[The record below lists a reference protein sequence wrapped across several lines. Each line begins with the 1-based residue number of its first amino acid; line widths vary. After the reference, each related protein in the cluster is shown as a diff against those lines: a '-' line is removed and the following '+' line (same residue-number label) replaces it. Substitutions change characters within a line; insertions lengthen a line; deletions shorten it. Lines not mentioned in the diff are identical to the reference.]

1 MGNVPLPVKGGGVR
15 SSHLNGPCKQLT
27 PIFNEIASEME
38 SELDF
43 GFLNIES
50 HPNVPTRYGCR
61 GIPFML
67 FVVNGEVK
75 NTKIGLTTKADL
87 KKFITEN
94 LA

>member
-1 MGNVPLPVKGGGVR
+1 MWGTAPLSLERGVC

-27 PIFNEIASEME
+27 PVFNEIASEME

-43 GFLNIES
+43 GFLNIDT
-50 HPNVPTRYGCR
+50 HPNTPTKYGVR

-67 FVVNGEVK
+67 FVVDGEVK
-75 NTKIGLTTKADL
+75 NTKVGMTNKTEL

>member
-1 MGNVPLPVKGGGVR
+1 MGNVPLPVKGGGVC

-43 GFLNIES
+43 GFLNIDS

-75 NTKIGLTTKADL
+75 NTKVGMTSKADL

>member
-1 MGNVPLPVKGGGVR
+1 
-15 SSHLNGPCKQLT
+15 
-27 PIFNEIASEME
+27 ME

-43 GFLNIES
+43 GFLNIDT
-50 HPNVPTRYGCR
+50 HPNTPVKYGVR

-67 FVVNGEVK
+67 LVVDGEVK
-75 NTKIGLTTKADL
+75 NTKVGMTNKTEL

>member
-1 MGNVPLPVKGGGVR
+1 MRGQSPLLLLAGGSVLASQR
-15 SSHLNGPCKQLT
+15 PCKQLT

-43 GFLNIES
+43 GFLNIDS
-50 HPNVPTRYGCR
+50 HPNVPVRYGCR

-75 NTKIGLTTKADL
+75 NTKVGMTSKADL

>member
-1 MGNVPLPVKGGGVR
+1 
-15 SSHLNGPCKQLT
+15 
-27 PIFNEIASEME
+27 ME

-43 GFLNIES
+43 GFLNIDN
-50 HPNVPTRYGCR
+50 HPNIPTKYGCR

-67 FVVNGEVK
+67 LIINGEVK
-75 NTKIGLTTKADL
+75 TTKVGMTNKADL

>member
-1 MGNVPLPVKGGGVR
+1 MWGTAPLPLGRGVC

-27 PIFNEIASEME
+27 PVFNEIATEME

-43 GFLNIES
+43 GFLNIDN
-50 HPNVPTRYGCR
+50 HPNIPTKYNCR

-67 FVVNGEVK
+67 LIINGEVK
-75 NTKIGLTTKADL
+75 NTKVGMTTKSDL

>member
-1 MGNVPLPVKGGGVR
+1 MWGTSPFPLREGVC

-43 GFLNIES
+43 GFLNIDS

-75 NTKIGLTTKADL
+75 NTKIGMTTKTDL

>member
-1 MGNVPLPVKGGGVR
+1 
-15 SSHLNGPCKQLT
+15 
-27 PIFNEIASEME
+27 ME

-43 GFLNIES
+43 GFLNIDS
-50 HPNVPTRYGCR
+50 HPNTPSKYGCR

-67 FVVNGEVK
+67 LIINGEVK
-75 NTKIGLTTKADL
+75 NTKVGMTNKTDL

>member
-1 MGNVPLPVKGGGVR
+1 MRGR
-15 SSHLNGPCKQLT
+15 SLLLLLARGSVLASKRPCKQLT

-43 GFLNIES
+43 GFLNIDS
-50 HPNVPTRYGCR
+50 HPNVPTKYSCR
-61 GIPFML
+61 GIPFIL
-67 FVVNGEVK
+67 LIINGEVK
-75 NTKIGLTTKADL
+75 NTKVGMTNKADL